1 MPNARPHRGPY
12 LAAVDTR
19 LGPLSAW
26 LAAHRPASHQAL
38 FDADRAVF
46 GPDAPRAR
54 LWQKAATPLDQQRQA
69 AWALAQK
76 STRAATELAHPP
88 REIQRSGLLGHPEL
102 HGRLFPAL
110 RAAALGAPLPPDLDA
125 AHDRYYAQLPEMPG
139 DLDSAAAIAL
149 HGGPASLL
157 PAALE
162 RLTWALAQDPVPVW
176 DAPGWFGPHC
186 PAVTARA
193 VEAAAAHGLPV
204 PQRVLDGLL
213 ALAPWVRAVHY
224 PDPVLASAM
233 VARALRAHGQRH
245 GALERMFATAPCA
258 QWSALA
264 TASVASFGGA
274 RLSLRRQE
282 QLLVRLLTLQ
292 RWDGSF
298 PASPW
303 YLVPGMHG
311 GMQPF
316 GSSALNTW
324 AALRALEALQPRPV
338 ADLQGE
344 AQR

>member
-1 MPNARPHRGPY
+1 MPNPRPHRGPH

-26 LAAHRPASHQAL
+26 LAAHQPAAHQAL

-46 GPDAPRAR
+46 GADAPRAR
-54 LWQKAATPLDQQRQA
+54 LWKRAPESLDALRLA
-69 AWALAQK
+69 AWMQTQK
-76 STRAATELAHPP
+76 STRAATESAQAPQ
-88 REIQRSGLLGHPEL
+88 EIQRSGLLGHTEL

-110 RAAALGAPLPPDLDA
+110 RAAALGAPWPEDLAPP
-125 AHDRYYAQLPEMPG
+125 HDRYYRQLPEMPG
-139 DLDSAAAIAL
+139 DVDSAAAIAL
-149 HGGPASLL
+149 HGGPETLL
-157 PAALE
+157 TGALE
-162 RLTWALAQDPVPVW
+162 RLAWALRQDPVPVW

-224 PDPVLASAM
+224 PDPVFASVL
-233 VARALRAHGQRH
+233 VARALRAHGQQH
-245 GALERMFATAPCA
+245 GAMERMFATAPCA
-258 QWSALA
+258 QWSPLA
-264 TASVASFGGA
+264 TASVASFGGE
-274 RLSLRRQE
+274 RLSLRRRE
-282 QLLVRLLTLQ
+282 QLLVRLLNLQ

-303 YLVPGMHG
+303 YLVPKMHG

-316 GSSALNTW
+316 GSSDLNTW
-324 AALRALEALQPRPV
+324 AALRALEALRPRPV
-338 ADLQGE
+338 ADLRGE
-344 AQR
+344 ARR